1 MEAMRRRESSNTSS
15 NQGTTTPR
23 VSSPSSRF
31 DIVGLAVKSSGNRQE
46 SAMTSSQE
54 AMKVSRAREKA
65 LSNVDFC
72 RYNPRP

>member
-1 MEAMRRRESSNTSS
+1 
-15 NQGTTTPR
+15 
-23 VSSPSSRF
+23 
-31 DIVGLAVKSSGNRQE
+31 
-46 SAMTSSQE
+46 MTSSQE